1 MRNPKRGLRT
11 GLSLLALVLIG
22 TLSVRT
28 GFAAEQAAGAH
39 AEGKG
44 SAAQGDGKGSGDAVG
59 ARPSAGSHDGG
70 HGGGGES
77 GGKGDAHPSQGD
89 GIKGQQGDGSDRG
102 EPAKGAGPSPP
113 SAKDSNVTEP
123 NVEPARRLDKRKGT
137 PGQDNATVR
146 PTKPNFS
153 RRLSPSPPAPNP
165 TRNAIGVT
173 LPAHENVERHDGTH
187 PSPVVPHPSVAAP
200 AAPASAVGRSSETR
214 GINHPAANPAVTPPV
229 ANRGAINGTGMTRHN
244 VGPPQIG
251 GPTVSAAG
259 INGTTIRPK
268 R

>member
-1 MRNPKRGLRT
+1 MRKPRRGLRT
-11 GLSLLALVLIG
+11 GLYALALVLIG
-22 TLSVRT
+22 TLAVRT
-28 GFAAEQAAGAH
+28 VFAAEQAGGAH
-39 AEGKG
+39 REGKG
-44 SAAQGDGKGSGDAVG
+44 AAAQGDGKGSGDTSG
-59 ARPSAGSHDGG
+59 GRPSAGSHD
-70 HGGGGES
+70 GGGGES

-89 GIKGQQGDGSDRG
+89 DIKGHQGGGPDRG

-137 PGQDNATVR
+137 PGQDNATVQ
-146 PTKPNFS
+146 PTKPNLS
-153 RRLSPSPPAPNP
+153 RRLSPSPPALAPNP
-165 TRNAIGVT
+165 VRNAIGIT
-173 LPAHENVERHDGTH
+173 LPTHENVGRHDSTH
-187 PSPVVPHPSVAAP
+187 PSPAVPHPSVAAP
-200 AAPASAVGRSSETR
+200 AAASAVGRSSETR

-229 ANRGAINGTGMTRHN
+229 ANRGAINGTGMTSHN

-251 GPTVSAAG
+251 GPTASAVG